1 MPRTPQTVGSTSVT
15 APYFE
20 LRVGG
25 FRVTAD
31 RIPVR
36 LLTLVS
42 SAATGLA
49 AWLLTR

>member
-1 MPRTPQTVGSTSVT
+1 MPQTSPNKL
-15 APYFE
+15 PYFE

-36 LLTLVS
+36 LLTLAS
-42 SAATGLA
+42 SAATGVA
-49 AWLLTR
+49 AWLWGR